1 MNLKSPSFVK
11 PNLNLCLNISLYADA
26 SVTFVPMT
34 LKKAILQAAA
44 LPGNIVHAVLRP
56 QRKKKTGRLNGRP
69 ARFYASFRYFFT
81 SNFSTPLSVSSQPLP
96 TVSGLSSEPAGLEPA
111 ASDTAPGL

>member
-34 LKKAILQAAA
+34 LKRTILQAAA
-44 LPGNIVHAVLRP
+44 LPGNTDHAF
-56 QRKKKTGRLNGRP
+56 K
-69 ARFYASFRYFFT
+69 
-81 SNFSTPLSVSSQPLP
+81 VSDYHF
-96 TVSGLSSEPAGLEPA
+96 G
-111 ASDTAPGL
+111 